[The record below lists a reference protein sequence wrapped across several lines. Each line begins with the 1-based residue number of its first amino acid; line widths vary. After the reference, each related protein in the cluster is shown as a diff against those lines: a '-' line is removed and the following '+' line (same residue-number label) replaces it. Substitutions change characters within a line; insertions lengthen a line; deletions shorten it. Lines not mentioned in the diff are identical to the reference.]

1 MNKVAALCLIAI
13 FMTFAILVASCT
25 VNEDDAVVTPPPRFD
40 TVTESPTD
48 TIQEAFGDTPEVS
61 LKSMVAYIFE
71 TDAQGNVLYG
81 ALEYE
86 NIGDA
91 PLTVSG
97 GILTFTIDGTQLTHE
112 FQQPAY
118 EDCIIYPGENGYLA
132 VWIDYNDMGGNT
144 VTLDNAD
151 LSFNKAEASRTLL
164 QVEDVHI
171 AENYP
176 SFATVTGN
184 VSLTE
189 ADKDCP
195 LNIIHIGFYDENDSL
210 IGVWY
215 FTENVTLH
223 EDTPMR
229 FSSQMRSLPVV
240 DLADNTVRIEAYGFG
255 ID

>member
-1 MNKVAALCLIAI
+1 MKKVTALGLITI
-13 FMTFAILVASCT
+13 IITFAILIASCA
-25 VNEDDAVVTPPPRFD
+25 VNEDDAVVTPPPRVD
-40 TVTESPTD
+40 GVNESPTD
-48 TIQEAFGDTPEVS
+48 TVQEAFGETLDLTV
-61 LKSMVAYIFE
+61 KSMVAYIFE
-71 TDAQGNVLYG
+71 TDTQGNVLYG

-86 NIGDA
+86 NIGEA

-97 GILTFTIDGTQLTHE
+97 GTLTFSIDGTQLTHE

-132 VWIDYNDMGGNT
+132 VWIDYNDMDGNT

-151 LSFNKAEASRTLL
+151 LSFNKADASRTLL
-164 QVEDVHI
+164 KVEDVHI

-176 SFATVTGN
+176 SFATVTGS

-189 ADKDCP
+189 ADEDCT
-195 LNIIHIGFYDENDSL
+195 LNIIHMGFYDENDAL

-240 DLADNTVRIEAYGFG
+240 DLADNTGRIEAYGFG